1 MKTITSD
8 EVNESFFVCG
18 LHHCE
23 FIVQT
28 LSVDKSVRWDHGE
41 LEQWLQKT
49 GTELLRLLYQSHLD
63 LRAKTETAQTKVIGC
78 EGEVRPH
85 RRVRQKRKLETLFGE
100 VTVERIGYSN
110 KKPGV
115 TILYPGDGKLN

>member
-1 MKTITSD
+1 MNTITSD
-8 EVNESFFVCG
+8 DRSERLFDSADKQYQ
-18 LHHCE
+18 

-28 LSVDKSVRWDHGE
+28 LSEDESVRWDHGE
-41 LEQWLQKT
+41 LEQWCQKT
-49 GTELLRLLYQSHLD
+49 GTELLRILYQCHLD
-63 LRAKTETAQTKVIGC
+63 LRAKREKVETKVIGC

-100 VTVERIGYSN
+100 VTVERLGYSN

-115 TILYPGDGKLN
+115 TILYPGDGTLN